1 MKDGKPAQ
9 VKTNKG
15 EQTRTLILETA
26 LEIFRERGYEETT
39 MRVLA
44 ERAGVSLGNAYH
56 YFSSK
61 EQLIQ
66 AFYGRTHEEHLLAC
80 AEVLKE
86 ERDLKT
92 RLLEVM
98 RAKIATIEPYHQFA
112 GVLFKTAADPKSHLN
127 PFSPESSAVREES
140 VALFGE
146 VVNGSDARVHKD
158 LRGELPYMLWIYH
171 MGIILFWIH
180 DGSAERRRTYRL
192 VDATVDIVVKLINL
206 ASNPLMRPLRKGAL
220 NLMAELRE
228 IES

>member
-1 MKDGKPAQ
+1 MAEKPAQ

-39 MRVLA
+39 MRFLA

-56 YFSSK
+56 YFRSK

-66 AFYGRTHEEHLLAC
+66 AFYGRTHEEHLAAC
-80 AEVLKE
+80 AEMLTR

-98 RAKIATIEPYHQFA
+98 RAKITTIEPYHQFA

-140 VALFGE
+140 VALFSE
-146 VVNGSDARVHKD
+146 VISGSDARVHKD
-158 LRGELPYMLWIYH
+158 LRGELPYLLWIYH
-171 MGIILFWIH
+171 MGIVLFWIH
-180 DGSAERRRTYRL
+180 DNSPKRRRTHHL
-192 VDATVDIVVKLINL
+192 VDVTVDIVVKLINL

-228 IES
+228 MQ